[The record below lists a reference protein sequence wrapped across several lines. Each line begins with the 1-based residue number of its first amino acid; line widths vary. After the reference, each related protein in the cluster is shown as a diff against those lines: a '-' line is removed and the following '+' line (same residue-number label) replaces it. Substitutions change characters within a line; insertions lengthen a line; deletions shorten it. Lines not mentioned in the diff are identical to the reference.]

1 MQFTPFE
8 EHSSSAAAP
17 HHCGRCLLVVTLHP
31 CVTARSRR
39 SYRTRDRSYPLEQA
53 LENVSVTTHTKTAPE
68 PSSLSQRRTTLP
80 WRPAGSE
87 TDTPRCDI
95 LRHTLPSESTARAH
109 SRRSMRIE
117 ALEHLHSIPRSRR
130 SGYAEHCTHGV
141 SVNLTTCTPQ
151 TRTNQESVPNPRGR
165 RRRYET
171 WHRGTCRSSRGHS
184 SPNITCFHWT
194 RIQASLCS
202 CRASHARPEI
212 SHVRGRDMS
221 VTKDRRSVTE
231 LYPAVTSSRRS
242 RCQNLRSPETEQQRL
257 LQGLTPP
264 TSLYRVPPLPAVHTA
279 FLPWALFLF
288 EVSDDRLLPRLL
300 ARLHSVKPYSGACC
314 TIRQPTFR
322 ATHPSSRSHPL
333 PK

>member
-130 SGYAEHCTHGV
+130 SGYDEHCTHGV
-141 SVNLTTCTPQ
+141 SVNLTTRTPKHG
-151 TRTNQESVPNPRGR
+151 RTKSPYRIPEADADATKPGTEVPAVAHVDIR
-165 RRRYET
+165 RRT
-171 WHRGTCRSSRGHS
+171 SRAFTG
-184 SPNITCFHWT
+184 PGY
-194 RIQASLCS
+194 R
-202 CRASHARPEI
+202 RACVPAARPM
-212 SHVRGRDMS
+212 RDQ
-221 VTKDRRSVTE
+221 
-231 LYPAVTSSRRS
+231 RS
-242 RCQNLRSPETEQQRL
+242 RMYVVETCL
-257 LQGLTPP
+257 
-264 TSLYRVPPLPAVHTA
+264 
-279 FLPWALFLF
+279 
-288 EVSDDRLLPRLL
+288 
-300 ARLHSVKPYSGACC
+300 
-314 TIRQPTFR
+314 
-322 ATHPSSRSHPL
+322 
-333 PK
+333 